1 MAVSG
6 ISGSSSGSSGTTNNV
21 KSLSGSDFLNLMI
34 QQLSQ
39 QDPMNPTDSN
49 QLLNQMAQIST
60 LQSNSDMQASLAS
73 LTLQQSIG
81 AGGNLIGKRVDGLDV
96 NGNEIHGI
104 VQKVQVSG
112 KQIYLGLDSGLNLP
126 MANILTISPTSTSTG
141 R

>member
-1 MAVSG
+1 MSVSG
-6 ISGSSSGSSGTTNNV
+6 ITNNTNATTGSTGAA

-39 QDPMNPTDSN
+39 QDPLNPTDSN

-60 LQSNSDMQASLAS
+60 LQSNSDMQSSLAS

-81 AGGNLIGKRVDGLDV
+81 AGGNLIGKKVEGINA
-96 NGNEIHGI
+96 NGDPISGT
-104 VQKVQVSG
+104 VQKVKVSG
-112 KQIYLGLDSGLNLP
+112 KTVYLGLDSGIDLP
-126 MANILTISPTSTSTG
+126 MANVTTISPVSTT

>member
-6 ISGSSSGSSGTTNNV
+6 ITNNTSGTGASGGSVKALSSG
-21 KSLSGSDFLNLMI
+21 DFLNLMI

-49 QLLNQMAQIST
+49 QLLTQMSQIST

-81 AGGNLIGKRVDGLDV
+81 AGGNLIGKKIEGLDG
-96 NGNEIHGI
+96 NGNEIKGT
-104 VQKVQVSG
+104 VTSVKVSG
-112 KQIYLGLDSGLNLP
+112 KKILLGLDSGTDLP
-126 MANILTISPTSTSTG
+126 MTNVTLISPSSTS